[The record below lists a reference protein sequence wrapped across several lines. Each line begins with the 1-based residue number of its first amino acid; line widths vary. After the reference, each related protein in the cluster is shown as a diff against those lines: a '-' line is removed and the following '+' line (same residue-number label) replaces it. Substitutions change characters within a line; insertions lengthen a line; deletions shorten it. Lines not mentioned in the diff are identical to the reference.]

1 MDTKRRQLNMKRT
14 KEEFMEQLKKVLGDN
29 TSDDALA
36 LIEDASDSFEGKSK
50 EDADWEKKYNDTK
63 AELEKKIA
71 ETDAEWR
78 KKYKERFFSSEPSP
92 EEKKKESETDKEVL
106 EKEHAENVSIDDLF
120 TSKGE

>member
-1 MDTKRRQLNMKRT
+1 MKRT

-71 ETDAEWR
+71 EMDAEWR
-78 KKYKERFFSSEPSP
+78 KKYKERFFSGEPST